1 MTAARSAGMITTM
14 NASPFAFFSRLQW
27 RLTISYA
34 AVTAGTVIVLTGI
47 FVTIAIL
54 ADNLTTDRTYEGFY
68 WSKTGFQDNIP
79 FLTSDPATLQAWVDR
94 VRVGG
99 FDQNDFQTP
108 VIAKNLDDANTLVR
122 GAPIYVLDPDLNVIA
137 TSPLTDPTIIGE
149 PFNGRAALGFGVE
162 SVLEAAQAGD
172 KRYYSQ
178 STLQPD
184 GSYIVAFP
192 LRATDDDPV
201 VAIAIYRV
209 KPLAI
214 AAPTNLSLYTNFF
227 ILVALT
233 MFCTALPIGA
243 VFGWL
248 VSRGLRKRLAGLAV
262 VAQAWSTGDF
272 SAQPRDRS
280 RDEIGDLTRA
290 LSGMAEQL
298 QTLIHTRDEL
308 ARVEERN
315 RLARDLHDTVKQQT
329 YAARMQ
335 LSAARNLVQSDPT
348 QAAVHLESALQLNRD
363 TQQELKLII
372 DELRPAALQG
382 KGLAQAL
389 RTYAERWQGHT
400 GIHATVVVNG
410 ERPVA
415 LDVEQVLYRVAQ
427 EALSN
432 VARHSDADQVE
443 VALDMGPTRV
453 RLVVADN
460 GRGFELGAVPPG
472 SLGLTGMR
480 QRLAEI
486 GGTLEVETRL
496 SVGTRVVAQVE
507 SSAP

>member
-1 MTAARSAGMITTM
+1 MKS
-14 NASPFAFFSRLQW
+14 SPFAFFGRLQW
-27 RLTISYA
+27 RLTVSYA
-34 AVTAGTVIVLTGI
+34 VVTAGTVIVLAGI

-79 FLTSDPATLQAWVDR
+79 WLTPDPDTLQAWVDR
-94 VRVGG
+94 VRTDG
-99 FDQNDFQTP
+99 FGWNDFQTP

-137 TSPLTDPTIIGE
+137 ASPLTDRTVIGK
-149 PFNGRAALGFGVE
+149 PFNARGALGFGIE
-162 SVLEAAQAGD
+162 AVLEAAQAGD

-184 GSYIVAFP
+184 GSYVAAFP
-192 LRATDDDPV
+192 LRQTDDAPV
-201 VAIAIYRV
+201 VAIVVYRL

-214 AAPTNLSLYTNFF
+214 AAPTNLSLYTTFF

-243 VFGWL
+243 VFGWF
-248 VSRGLRKRLAGLAV
+248 VSRGWRRRLTALAAS
-262 VAQAWSTGDF
+262 AQAWSTGDF
-272 SAQPRDRS
+272 SSQPRDTS
-280 RDEIGDLTRA
+280 PDEIGDLSRV
-290 LSGMAEQL
+290 LGGMAEQL

-335 LSAARNLVQSDPT
+335 LSAAKNLLTSDPAS
-348 QAAVHLESALQLNRD
+348 AATHLDSALQLNRD

-389 RTYAERWQGHT
+389 ADYAERWQGHT
-400 GIHATVVVNG
+400 GIQARLTVTG
-410 ERPVA
+410 ERA
-415 LDVEQVLYRVAQ
+415 LTLDVEQALYRVAQ

-432 VARHSDADQVE
+432 IARHSDADTAE
-443 VALDMGPTRV
+443 LALDLGPSRV

-460 GRGFELGAVPPG
+460 GRGFELGVVPPS
-472 SLGLTGMR
+472 SLGLTSMR
-480 QRLAEI
+480 QRLTEI

-496 SVGTRVVAQVE
+496 AVGTRVVAQVE
-507 SSAP
+507 SPLP